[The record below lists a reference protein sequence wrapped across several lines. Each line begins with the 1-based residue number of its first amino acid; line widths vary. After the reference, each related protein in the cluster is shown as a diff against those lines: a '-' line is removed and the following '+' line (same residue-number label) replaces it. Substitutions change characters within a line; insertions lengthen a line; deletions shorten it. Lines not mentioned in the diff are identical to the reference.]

1 MTAATASCF
10 DVQGSSAAVDD
21 VGDDG
26 LRDALLEPLPDEL
39 LDAPLDAPLEALL
52 EALLDELWDVLG
64 VAGAGVEWDFVG
76 VPEKAPA
83 ELGPE
88 SLDVSTRIVT
98 TISAIRTTTDPA
110 IVRRRRQ

>member
-39 LDAPLDAPLEALL
+39 LDAPLEALL